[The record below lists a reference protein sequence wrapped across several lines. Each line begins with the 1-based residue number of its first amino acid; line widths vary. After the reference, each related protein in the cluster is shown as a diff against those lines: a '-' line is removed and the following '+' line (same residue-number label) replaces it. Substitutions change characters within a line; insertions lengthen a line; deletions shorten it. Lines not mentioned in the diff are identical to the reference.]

1 MMINIAMQSEP
12 DFDID
17 IKEDVEEECSKYGRV
32 KHIFVDKYVNKCLTP
47 FNNHEQFYYMPQL
60 LIKFKLIPV

>member
-1 MMINIAMQSEP
+1 MFQFKVLMMINAPMQSEP

-32 KHIFVDKYVNKCLTP
+32 KHIFVDK
-47 FNNHEQFYYMPQL
+47 
-60 LIKFKLIPV
+60 

>member
-1 MMINIAMQSEP
+1 MANIAMQTEP

-32 KHIFVDKYVNKCLTP
+32 KHIFVDK
-47 FNNHEQFYYMPQL
+47 
-60 LIKFKLIPV
+60 